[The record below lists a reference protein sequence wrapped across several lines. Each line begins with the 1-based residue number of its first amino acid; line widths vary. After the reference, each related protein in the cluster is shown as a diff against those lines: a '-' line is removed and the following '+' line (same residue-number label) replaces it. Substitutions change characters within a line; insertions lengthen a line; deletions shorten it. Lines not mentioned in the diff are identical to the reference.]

1 MDNYGSYQITNLLN
15 AGNWPKEQ
23 GKSIAGRF
31 SVEKEKGTKEISD
44 MTIEIAGWTLITY
57 NLYLLESCRKNPKS
71 PSTRRLGCFTRQSE
85 ANSRKIRRGFLL
97 SKGELSVLTLCSSP
111 FRSHLERLL
120 DSASLE
126 LLVAS
131 PYIKTREAEWV
142 CSRLAK
148 QGHDKTVRLQL
159 LTDVRSSNVLG
170 GSLDMAAL
178 RILQSGLS
186 RCDIIN
192 LPRLHA
198 KVYVA
203 DEASAVITSANL
215 TPSGLDS
222 NLEYGVGI
230 TDAPTIRNVRR
241 DLQLYAT
248 LGNSLSVQTIVD
260 LEKVSDDLRLEFQ
273 AIEKSAEKKLRQ
285 KFNETLRKAD
295 QQFLRAQVG
304 ARSAHGLFADAMIY
318 LLSKRPMG
326 TRELHRKLK
335 ELLPDLCDDSTE
347 LVINGQAFGKK
358 WKHVVRNAQVFLRR
372 KGSIKLIGKEWHV
385 KVS

>member
-1 MDNYGSYQITNLLN
+1 MLEVNSRPFLRCFG
-15 AGNWPKEQ
+15 
-23 GKSIAGRF
+23 GR
-31 SVEKEKGTKEISD
+31 
-44 MTIEIAGWTLITY
+44 MTIEVAGGTFSAYILH
-57 NLYLLESCRKNPKS
+57 LFESCCKNLKS
-71 PSTRRLGCFTRQSE
+71 PGARRLCAFTRPTE
-85 ANSRKIRRGFLL
+85 ANARTIPRGYLISR
-97 SKGELSVLTLCSSP
+97 GELSVLTLCSSP
-111 FRSHLERLL
+111 FRGHLERLL
-120 DSASLE
+120 ESASLE

-148 QGHDKTVRLQL
+148 HGHDKTVRLQL

-178 RILQSGLS
+178 RILQAGLS
-186 RCDIIN
+186 RCDIVN

-260 LEKVSDDLRLEFQ
+260 LEKVSDDLKIEFQ

-304 ARSAHGLFADAMIY
+304 GRSAHGLFADAMLY

-372 KGSIKLIGKEWHV
+372 KGSIELIGKEWHV